1 MIPKTIKHE
10 NWFNEQDE
18 WCNNK
23 IFMFTCV
30 TTMACTKRW
39 LKKELIWKEPSLKC
53 KNIKKKIERG
63 DVCITLWSLYYNF
76 HIFFLNQ
83 FEQLDDLSQAP
94 LRSWAIISHLHLGS
108 PSCNN
113 TCRSTSKHEIYY
125 RSKLQKSQFN
135 LFKNL

>member
-63 DVCITLWSLYYNF
+63 EGMKEELSDKERKSDFLKKNHNKWSV
-76 HIFFLNQ
+76 I
-83 FEQLDDLSQAP
+83 
-94 LRSWAIISHLHLGS
+94 
-108 PSCNN
+108 
-113 TCRSTSKHEIYY
+113 
-125 RSKLQKSQFN
+125 
-135 LFKNL
+135 